1 MSTPDTTH
9 RPMPS
14 RMALGGH
21 PLHPMLIHFPV
32 AALLALVGADGG
44 YLLTADPFWSR
55 AGVWLA
61 GVGAVGGWFSGVIG
75 LVDLVSVRRIRR
87 LVTAWCHALVAV
99 MLLSLASFNWLLR
112 VSADDAGDV
121 IMPAGLVLTLLSA
134 ALTAAAGLLGGRLV
148 YEHAV
153 GVEVPDSTH

>member
-1 MSTPDTTH
+1 MSTPDTPH
-9 RPMPS
+9 RPIPS
-14 RMALGGH
+14 RMAIGGH

-32 AALLALVGADGG
+32 AALLALVGTDTG
-44 YLLTADPFWSR
+44 YLLTEDPFWSR

-61 GVGAVGGWFSGVIG
+61 GVGAAGGWFSGIVG
-75 LVDLVSVRRIRR
+75 LIDLVSVRPIRR

-112 VSADDAGDV
+112 ISTDDHGAV

-153 GVEVPDSTH
+153 GVDVPVDTR

>member
-1 MSTPDTTH
+1 MSTRHTTH
-9 RPMPS
+9 RPIPS
-14 RMALGGH
+14 RMAIGGH

-32 AALLALVGADGG
+32 AALLALVGTDAG

-61 GVGAVGGWFSGVIG
+61 GVGAAGGWFSGVVG
-75 LVDLVSVRRIRR
+75 LIDLVSVRPIRR

-112 VSADDAGDV
+112 VSADNPGEI
-121 IMPAGLVLTLLSA
+121 IMPAGLTLTLLSA
-134 ALTAAAGLLGGRLV
+134 ALTAAAGLLGGQLV

-153 GVEVPDSTH
+153 GVEVPGDTH